1 MHKYSVAAIKRLTPT
16 IVLLTLAPKR
26 KRDRL
31 RFTAGQYAALGFKH
45 GGRPSP
51 MRCFSIVSSPNQPD
65 SLQFAIRIIGDF
77 TQTVAALRPGDS
89 VLVRGPFG
97 NFIVDEQFDRNL
109 VLLAGGIGITPF
121 MSMIRAHAEQR
132 SSKPMTLLYSCS
144 SQDDIPFYEELL
156 ELERRDERLRVAF
169 FITNGPV
176 DKLAEARVLTG
187 RIGTEHL
194 ERVTGGMF
202 NACTYFLCGPKPFI
216 ETLRGGLEGKG
227 TEPERIV
234 SEEFSPTKA
243 NKLAFQPGWNVR
255 RWTYGLTGATLVMG
269 TAFIMSLD
277 LARYVP
283 KLASNVT
290 TKSTTTAAQSTAQT
304 TTSDDGTTTV
314 TPAVTTTTAAPV
326 TTTQTTP
333 TTTKSTASSSP
344 APTPAPTAPVTYH
357 PPVTSVS

>member
-16 IVLLTLAPKR
+16 IMLLTLTPKR

-31 RFTAGQYAALGFKH
+31 RFTAGQYAALGFTH

-77 TQTVAALRPGDS
+77 THTVAQLRPGDN

-109 VLLAGGIGITPF
+109 VLMAGGIGITPF

-144 SQDDIPFYEELL
+144 SQDNIPFYEELL
-156 ELERRDERLRVAF
+156 ELERRDERLRIAF
-169 FITNGPV
+169 FVTNGPV
-176 DKLAEARVLTG
+176 DKLAGARILTD

-216 ETLRGGLEGKG
+216 EALRDGLHSKG
-227 TEPERIV
+227 AESERIV
-234 SEEFSPTKA
+234 SEEFSPAKA
-243 NKLAFQPGWNVR
+243 DRLAFQPGWNVR
-255 RWTYGLTGATLVMG
+255 HWTYGLTGATLVMA

-290 TKSTTTAAQSTAQT
+290 TKSTVAATQSTAQAT
-304 TTSDDGTTTV
+304 TADDSTAATTTV
-314 TPAVTTTTAAPV
+314 SAPTATA
-326 TTTQTTP
+326 TQTTP
-333 TTTKSTASSSP
+333 TITKSTASSSS